1 MKYRILPIAIAVPF
15 FLAGCNAEQSNIK
28 PAEITSEEDYAK
40 YQEQQ
45 EQKRASEKVDPAKIG
60 ETYTW
65 DCSQNTP
72 CEMKITVTEIT
83 PVIPCPYG
91 SYSDEQGAP
100 GKKYILLRGELETTK
115 SSSFESVY
123 NFDQVNK
130 DGYTESIMS
139 GASCMD
145 GPGERWNADVHPGD
159 KKKVSG
165 VFEVSEDAE
174 KLVIENRYTYKI
186 PDAEPVTPED
196 AHNPDAEAEYPEPEV
211 ADDPTGQNPN
221 EDVATI
227 PDQDPYPRLENGNV
241 DEGRLTEMFWECME
255 AGGTEE
261 TCRL

>member
-1 MKYRILPIAIAVPF
+1 MKKLAAITALTTLA
-15 FLAGCNAEQSNIK
+15 LAGCSNNQDDIK
-28 PAEITSEEDYAK
+28 PSEITSMKDYDK

-45 EQKRASEKVDPAKIG
+45 ERKKENEKVDPAKIG

-65 DCSQNTP
+65 DCSQNEP

-91 SYSDEQGAP
+91 SYSDEQGVP

-115 SSSFESVY
+115 SSNFENVF

-145 GPGERWNADVHPGD
+145 GPGETWSADVHQGD

-174 KLVIENRYTYKI
+174 KIIIEHRYTYKI
-186 PDAEPVTPED
+186 PDVEPVTPED
-196 AHNPDAEAEYPEPEV
+196 AHNPDTEADYLQPEV
-211 ADDPTGQNPN
+211 AEAPADYSPSEG
-221 EDVATI
+221 VAAV
-227 PDQDPYPRLENGNV
+227 PDHDPYPRLENGNV
-241 DEGRLTEMFWECME
+241 DEGKLTEMFWECME

>member
-1 MKYRILPIAIAVPF
+1 MKKLAASAAIIALT
-15 FLAGCNAEQSNIK
+15 LAGCSNSQDDIK
-28 PAEITSEEDYAK
+28 PSEITSMKDYDK

-45 EQKRASEKVDPAKIG
+45 ERKKAAEKIDPAKIG

-91 SYSDEQGAP
+91 SYSDEQGTP

-115 SSSFESVY
+115 TPNFESVY
-123 NFDQVNK
+123 NFDQVNR

-145 GPGERWNADVHPGD
+145 GPGETWSTDVRKGD

-174 KLVIENRYTYKI
+174 KIVIEHRYTYKI
-186 PDAEPVTPED
+186 PDVEPATPED
-196 AHNPDAEAEYPEPEV
+196 AHDPDAEADYPEPGFSEGP
-211 ADDPTGQNPN
+211 ADYAPN
-221 EDVATI
+221 GVVDAPLEN
-227 PDQDPYPRLENGNV
+227 DPYPRLENGNV

-255 AGGTEE
+255 AGGAEE

>member
-1 MKYRILPIAIAVPF
+1 MKYRILPIAIVVPF
-15 FLAGCNAEQSNIK
+15 FLAGCSAEQSNIK

-45 EQKRASEKVDPAKIG
+45 EQKRDSEKVDPAKIG

-65 DCSQNTP
+65 DCSQNGP

-91 SYSDEQGAP
+91 SYSDEQGTP
-100 GKKYILLRGELETTK
+100 GKKYVLLRGELETTK
-115 SSSFESVY
+115 SSNFESVF
-123 NFDQVNK
+123 NFDQVTK

-145 GPGERWNADVHPGD
+145 GPGETWSTDVHQGD

-174 KLVIENRYTYKI
+174 KIVIEHRYTYKI
-186 PDAEPVTPED
+186 PDVEPVTPED
-196 AHNPDAEAEYPEPEV
+196 AHDPDAEADYSHPQV
-211 ADDPTGQNPN
+211 AEDPAGYSPS
-221 EDVATI
+221 EDVAAV
-227 PDQDPYPRLENGNV
+227 PDHDPYPRLENGNV

>member
-1 MKYRILPIAIAVPF
+1 MKKLAAIAALTT
-15 FLAGCNAEQSNIK
+15 LALTGCSNDQDDIK
-28 PAEITSEEDYAK
+28 PSEITSMKDYDK

-45 EQKRASEKVDPAKIG
+45 ERKKENEKVDPAKIG

-65 DCSQNTP
+65 DCSQNEP

-91 SYSDEQGAP
+91 SYSDEQGTP

-115 SSSFESVY
+115 TPNFESVY

-145 GPGERWNADVHPGD
+145 GPGETWSTDARKGD

-174 KLVIENRYTYKI
+174 KIVIEHRYTYKI
-186 PDAEPVTPED
+186 PDVEPVTPED
-196 AHNPDAEAEYPEPEV
+196 AHDPDAEADYPEPGFSDDSADYTPNGEV
-211 ADDPTGQNPN
+211 GTSLDY
-221 EDVATI
+221 
-227 PDQDPYPRLENGNV
+227 DPYPRLENGNV

>member
-1 MKYRILPIAIAVPF
+1 MKKLAAIAALTTLG
-15 FLAGCNAEQSNIK
+15 LAGCGNGQDDIK
-28 PAEITSEEDYAK
+28 PSEITSMKDYDK

-45 EQKRASEKVDPAKIG
+45 ERKKENEKVDPAKIG

-65 DCSQNTP
+65 DCSQNEP

-91 SYSDEQGAP
+91 SYSDEQGTP
-100 GKKYILLRGELETTK
+100 GKKYVLLRGELETTK
-115 SSSFESVY
+115 TPNFESVY
-123 NFDQVNK
+123 NFDQVNR

-145 GPGERWNADVHPGD
+145 GPGETWSTDVRKGD

-174 KLVIENRYTYKI
+174 KIVIEHRYTYEI
-186 PDAEPVTPED
+186 PDTEPVTPED
-196 AHNPDAEAEYPEPEV
+196 AHDPDAEADYPQPEV
-211 ADDPTGQNPN
+211 AEDPTGYSPN
-221 EDVATI
+221 EDVATV
-227 PDQDPYPRLENGNV
+227 PDHDPYPRLENGNV